1 MVEAGHAI
9 LNSYNSAVNHIVEQN
24 YLNTS
29 HQMATNMNNHPEMTS
44 DQEAT
49 SNNG

>member
-1 MVEAGHAI
+1 MVEVGHAI
-9 LNSYNSAVNHIVEQN
+9 LNSSNSSVNHIVEQN